1 MTVRATRWVLP
12 LAFTVLAALVGAEA
26 GAAPLWI
33 GTITTDAGLVGLITV
48 ANPPANTGGHNDC
61 GSGVASRLRCL
72 GPACPARRGDYGED
86 NGVMSRYP
94 STRVFAAFDFPVKDE
109 PGVSLA
115 CAFQEVVPPGL
126 ACTRPRSLSLLP
138 YGDHTA
144 GRHHR
149 PRGQAPV
156 LPALEQVGRQSR

>member
-1 MTVRATRWVLP
+1 MIVRATRWVLP
-12 LAFTVLAALVGAEA
+12 LAFTVLAALIGAEA

-86 NGVMSRYP
+86 NDVMSRYP

-109 PGVSLA
+109 PGVYLA
-115 CAFQEVVPPGL
+115 CGFEEVVPPGL
-126 ACTRPRSLSLLP
+126 ACTRHGRFLCYHTGIIQLAGTIDLVGKPRCFRHLSK
-138 YGDHTA
+138 
-144 GRHHR
+144 
-149 PRGQAPV
+149 
-156 LPALEQVGRQSR
+156 